1 MQSVSLDIL
10 CQSTRDKALTQRCTF
25 VGPRAV
31 RKSLNKTPRPPS
43 LAVIDHLLNKH
54 REQKDMLKL
63 VDQDYA
69 ALHNS
74 CTDPNSMLHPTTK
87 LHILQYV
94 KHLGKLLNTSSSL
107 NVSPEKLQKRL
118 KLCHSLTEASET
130 TSVPVVTMSVAIVHP
145 PPPVQML
152 TQASIEKVVLNVMEK
167 QQQHKQQQQQP
178 GQKKGHTKDKVL
190 SARTGCHTEKGDRER
205 TAEEE
210 EKTVVTFKLGSLE

>member
-1 MQSVSLDIL
+1 MTYYTQS
-10 CQSTRDKALTQRCTF
+10 F
-25 VGPRAV
+25 VPV
-31 RKSLNKTPRPPS
+31 ETPRPPS
-43 LAVIDHLLNKH
+43 LAVIDQLLNKP
-54 REQKDMLKL
+54 REQKDTLKL

-69 ALHNS
+69 ALVHNS

-87 LHILQYV
+87 LHVLQYV
-94 KHLGKLLNTSSSL
+94 KHLSKLLNTSSSL
-107 NVSPEKLQKRL
+107 NVSPEKLQERQ

-152 TQASIEKVVLNVMEK
+152 TQASIEKIVLNIMEK
-167 QQQHKQQQQQP
+167 QQQHQQQQEQQQQQP

-210 EKTVVTFKLGSLE
+210 EN